1 MKFALSLTATTGMYL
16 LASTIL
22 SRSRRSLINRLRYS
36 KARGSWVS
44 QRLTMF
50 QTSLRASFVSKQK
63 LKLAA
68 FELPEILELMSV
80 SLSAGDG
87 IYGALNRVI
96 PRAHGVLADSLKMSL
111 AALELGADL
120 DAELQGLA
128 KRLPQR
134 QIAEFTSKLSI
145 ALRRGTPLAQMLR
158 SLAESSRS
166 EQRNELLKQVGRNET
181 RMLIPLVFLILPV
194 TVLFAVYPS
203 LQLLN
208 IDYI

>member
-1 MKFALSLTATTGMYL
+1 
-16 LASTIL
+16 
-22 SRSRRSLINRLRYS
+22 
-36 KARGSWVS
+36 
-44 QRLTMF
+44 MF
-50 QTSLRASFVSKQK
+50 QASLRTSFVSKQK

-96 PRAHGVLADSLKMSL
+96 PRAHGVLADSLKKSL

>member
-1 MKFALSLTATTGMYL
+1 
-16 LASTIL
+16 
-22 SRSRRSLINRLRYS
+22 
-36 KARGSWVS
+36 
-44 QRLTMF
+44 MF
-50 QTSLRASFVSKQK
+50 QASLRSSLVSKKK

-96 PRAHGVLADSLKMSL
+96 PRAHGVLADSLKISL

-134 QIAEFTSKLSI
+134 QISEFTSKLSI

>member
-1 MKFALSLTATTGMYL
+1 MKFVLSLIATTGMYL
-16 LASTIL
+16 LASTTL
-22 SRSRRSLINRLRYS
+22 SRSRHSLINRLRVS
-36 KARGSWVS
+36 KARGSWAS
-44 QRLTMF
+44 LRLTML
-50 QTSLRASFVSKQK
+50 QASLRASLVSKQK

-68 FELPEILELMSV
+68 YELPEILELMSV

-87 IYGALNRVI
+87 IYGALNRVV
-96 PRAHGVLADSLKMSL
+96 PRAHGVLADSLKISL
-111 AALELGADL
+111 SALELGADL